1 MMTGADFDLKRNLT
15 EQSRVPDSRGPC
27 CEVCRKIQPGIDA
40 PDVSAVMSRAP
51 PPVSSQ
57 ILLYHLETNI
67 CLTVF

>member
-15 EQSRVPDSRGPC
+15 GKAVSQIVVALAA
-27 CEVCRKIQPGIDA
+27 EVCRKIQPEFDA